1 VIQQRE
7 NLLKVLTE
15 ASIKDFDIILRRLF
29 LLVSDAC
36 EDFVSGAVKR
46 NKYLVETLEEKH
58 NTINKFM
65 ANGLRLLNK
74 VGHPNYKNTSLYYHI
89 IECLDNI
96 NDALKES
103 ARDISN
109 LDIKVSKNCENILNR
124 INESFKDYHK
134 FFYKFDF
141 KLLGKINKDRYE
153 ILEDIR
159 RLSKKMSKDELI
171 LVTSME
177 RVIEQIIDMR
187 EPRIAM
193 QY

>member
-1 VIQQRE
+1 M
-7 NLLKVLTE
+7 NHLKT
-15 ASIKDFDIILRRLF
+15 
-29 LLVSDAC
+29 
-36 EDFVSGAVKR
+36 
-46 NKYLVETLEEKH
+46 
-58 NTINKFM
+58 TI
-65 ANGLRLLNK
+65 
-74 VGHPNYKNTSLYYHI
+74 S
-89 IECLDNI
+89 
-96 NDALKES
+96 
-103 ARDISN
+103 
-109 LDIKVSKNCENILNR
+109 
-124 INESFKDYHK
+124 